1 MRLNKYIASCSNLS
15 RRGADD
21 AIKLGRITIN
31 GNPATLTSD
40 IKDTDIV
47 KLDSRTLSPRN
58 DRTIVLLNKPVGYV
72 CSRKGQGSQTIYDLI
87 PAKYHHLESVGRLDK
102 DSSGLLL
109 LTDDGELAN
118 KLTHPSFRKEKVYEV
133 TLDKSLHE
141 SDLARLQ
148 HGIELDDGT
157 SRFIISPLKA
167 QNSYL
172 VTISEGRNRQIRRTF
187 EYLGLEVQRLHRTKF
202 GNYVL
207 PSNLTKGEFSEVD
220 VL

>member
-157 SRFIISPLKA
+157 SRFIINPLKA